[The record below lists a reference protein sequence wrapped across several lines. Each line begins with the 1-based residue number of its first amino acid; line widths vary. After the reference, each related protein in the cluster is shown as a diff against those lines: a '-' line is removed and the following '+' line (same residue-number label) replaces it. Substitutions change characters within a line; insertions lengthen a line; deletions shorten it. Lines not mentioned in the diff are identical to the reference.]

1 MSPEFGSALTIAVF
15 VVAQQR
21 VAGERCVHADLMR
34 ASRGNVHFHQRR
46 EWTQELHRLE
56 YAHRVL
62 TGRRHA
68 HMPLTMLAVCRVP
81 PGGTG
86 LCPRAAPCRPPRPLM

>member
-1 MSPEFGSALTIAVF
+1 MSSEFGIALTIAVF

-68 HMPLTMLAVCRVP
+68 HMPLTMLAGV
-81 PGGTG
+81 G
-86 LCPRAAPCRPPRPLM
+86 RPPRLDSLWPPLAAARQPSPQ